1 MCKYLKNKWL
11 IIECNLDEEES
22 NEYIFS
28 YSTEKERDEAY
39 DFYIDKFKEKIW
51 EISTFFMKVI
61 VIEVAISKLV
71 YKRKIDRIQL

>member
-11 IIECNLDEEES
+11 IIECNPDEEES

-39 DFYIDKFKEKIW
+39 DFYIDKLKEKTW
-51 EISTFFMKVI
+51 ETSTFFMKATVT
-61 VIEVAISKLV
+61 EVATSKLV